1 VIVRSRA
8 IALIA
13 FGALGTL
20 LATDRAVDAQRPAR
34 QQGQPASGFGVPVMP
49 DMPLRAGWQV
59 RSYDGCRFAVPALWH
74 AAPDGSSMSA
84 ADGSNLSVRTFRIAS
99 WSDHKAQL
107 KAAFGRVNVMHEDSD
122 RRLWFEIGDRPRVQ
136 HYIDVLTGAVA
147 CSGLLEIRTATTLTT
162 EDVNR
167 IADSIGPA

>member
-13 FGALGTL
+13 FGALGMV
-20 LATDRAVDAQRPAR
+20 LATDKVLDAQRPAR
-34 QQGQPASGFGVPVMP
+34 QQGQPASRFGVP
-49 DMPLRAGWQV
+49 DMPLLAGWQV
-59 RSYDGCRFAVPALWH
+59 RSYNGCRFAVPELWR
-74 AAPDGSSMSA
+74 AAADGSSMSA
-84 ADGSNLSVRTFRIAS
+84 ADGSNLSMRMFRIAS

-107 KAAFGRVNVMHEDSD
+107 KAAFGRVNVIHEDSD

-167 IADSIGPA
+167 IADSIGPE